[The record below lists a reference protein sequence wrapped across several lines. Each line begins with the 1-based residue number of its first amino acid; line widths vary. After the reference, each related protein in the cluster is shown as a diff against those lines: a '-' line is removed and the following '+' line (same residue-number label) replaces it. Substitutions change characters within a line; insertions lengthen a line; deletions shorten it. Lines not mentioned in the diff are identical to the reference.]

1 MGKENRDVV
10 HVLDKHTLIVNE
22 TLQLTRSNL
31 VLLQDP
37 QHQSSILNK
46 RVDYILDYIQS
57 YELIQI
63 QQE

>member
-37 QHQSSILNK
+37 QHHSSILNK